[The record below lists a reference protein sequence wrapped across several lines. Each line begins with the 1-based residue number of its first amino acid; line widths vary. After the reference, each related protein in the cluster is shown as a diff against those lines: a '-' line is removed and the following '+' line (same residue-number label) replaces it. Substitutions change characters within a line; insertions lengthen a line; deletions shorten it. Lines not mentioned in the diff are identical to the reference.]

1 MPFLRTAATFACF
14 RTFLALDDSNAIA
27 LQTQANAFIL
37 FPVLML
43 RSALLALSQSPRIAR
58 FVVHNQ
64 LSRRVVRR
72 FVAGEHLD
80 EAVAAVRALNHSGR
94 LASLDC
100 LGESVS
106 SEPEARAAA
115 AAYCDMFDRIAG
127 EKLTCNVSLKLTQL
141 GLDISPSLCEELLAE
156 IVNRAA
162 AQGNFVRID
171 MESSTYTQRTIDICK
186 RMRTHSDSVGTVIQS
201 YLFRTEQD
209 ARDLLA
215 VGCRLRLVKGA
226 YKEPASV
233 AFPRKADVDAN
244 YIKVMNIIL
253 PSGVYHG
260 IATHD
265 PRMLDATKKFAAEQG
280 IRTDQF
286 EFQMLYGIRSDL
298 QEQLIREGYRLRV
311 YVPYGSDWFPYF
323 MRRLAE
329 RPANLKFFL
338 SNLFRSSERP
348 SV

>member
-1 MPFLRTAATFACF
+1 
-14 RTFLALDDSNAIA
+14 
-27 LQTQANAFIL
+27 LQTLANAFIL
-37 FPVLML
+37 LPVLML
-43 RSALLALSQSPRIAR
+43 RSILLALSQSPRTAR
-58 FVVHNQ
+58 FVIHNN

-80 EAVAAVRALNHSGR
+80 DAVAAVRDLNHAGR

-100 LGESVS
+100 LGESVT
-106 SEPEARAAA
+106 SEEEARRAAS
-115 AAYCDMFDRIAG
+115 AYSDMFDRIAA

-141 GLDISPSLCEELLAE
+141 GLDMSQPLCEELLAE

-162 AQGNFVRID
+162 SQGNFVRID
-171 MESSTYTQRTIDICK
+171 MEGSAYTDRTIDICK
-186 RMRTHSDSVGTVIQS
+186 RLHAKTDSVGTVLQS

-209 ARDLLA
+209 ARDLIA
-215 VGCRLRLVKGA
+215 SGCRLRLVKGA
-226 YKEPASV
+226 YKEPPSV
-233 AFPRKADVDAN
+233 AFPQKSDVDAN
-244 YIKVMNIIL
+244 YVKVMKIL
-253 PSGVYHG
+253 LTSGIYHG

-265 PRMLDATKKFAAEQG
+265 PRMLDAAKKFASEQA
-280 IRTDQF
+280 IRTEQF
-286 EFQMLYGIRSDL
+286 EFQMLYGIRTDL

-338 SNLFRSSERP
+338 SNLFRRG
-348 SV
+348 

>member
-1 MPFLRTAATFACF
+1 MLVAVR
-14 RTFLALDDSNAIA
+14 DDDAIA
-27 LQTQANAFIL
+27 LQTQSNVFIL
-37 FPVLML
+37 FPALML
-43 RSALLALSQSPRIAR
+43 RSTLLALSQSPRIAR
-58 FVVHNQ
+58 FVIHNK

-80 EAVAAVRALNHSGR
+80 DAVAAVRALNRAGR

-106 SEPEARAAA
+106 GESEARAAA
-115 AAYCDMFDRIAG
+115 AAYSDMFDRIAR

-141 GLDISPSLCEELLAE
+141 GLDISQSLCEDLLAE

-171 MESSTYTQRTIDICK
+171 MESSAYTQRTLDICK
-186 RMRTHSDSVGTVIQS
+186 RLRTHSDSVGTVIQS

-209 ARDLLA
+209 ARDLVA
-215 VGCRLRLVKGA
+215 VGIRLRLVKGA
-226 YKEPASV
+226 YKEPATV
-233 AFPRKADVDAN
+233 AFPKKSDVDAN
-244 YIKVMNIIL
+244 YTKVMKIL
-253 PSGVYHG
+253 LSGGIYHG

-265 PRMLDATKKFAAEQG
+265 PRMLDATKKFVTEQG

-286 EFQMLYGIRSDL
+286 EFQMLYGIRTDL

-338 SNLFRSSERP
+338 SNLFRRDQLP